1 MSKEKKKVDNKR
13 TVDPAALEVLER
25 NDGQIE
31 TAYDRYV
38 QMQPQCNFGR
48 TGVCCRICLQGP
60 CRITKKASK
69 GICGAHAYTIVARN
83 LIRAINGGA
92 GAHADHGRHIIYTLI
107 EMLEGRTLDYNI
119 EDPAKL
125 RRVAQNIG
133 LTVEGKEERELLK
146 EVLEVAMSDFTKIS
160 DEPCRWLEATVTEG
174 RMKKFTDCNIQP
186 RSVHTT
192 ISETMGQTHMGVDA
206 DPVNLIFQGLK
217 TALADYIGMHIA
229 TDPVSY
235 THLDVY
241 KRQT

>member
-1 MSKEKKKVDNKR
+1 VQFR
-13 TVDPAALEVLER
+13 PHWGLLPHLPARPLPHH
-25 NDGQIE
+25 QKS
-31 TAYDRYV
+31 
-38 QMQPQCNFGR
+38 F
-48 TGVCCRICLQGP
+48 
-60 CRITKKASK
+60 K
-69 GICGAHAYTIVARN
+69 GYLRAHAYTIVARN

-217 TALADYIGMHIA
+217 TALAGLYRDAYCYRSFRYSFWYA
-229 TDPVSY
+229 
-235 THLDVY
+235 
-241 KRQT
+241 QTGYLRGELRGDRSGDGQYRFARP